1 MVKIISES
9 LAEKI
14 SPKPFG
20 ISEDVWKGLLDKLME
35 MLKNEVVGFDVCL
48 IGSYARGDASPL
60 SDIDLVM
67 FTDGES
73 NLKRTELFY
82 VKNKMVTVF
91 PVNIERLL
99 KAGKI
104 DFYSVN
110 NPFEAKLI
118 YGEGKILDRLKRGL
132 RGRKVDLDATK
143 RLVGETLSNRLMA
156 ALSDVVSDYGEG
168 IRDLRVCLAKLEL
181 LVKLLEDE
189 VDPWLIL
196 PYRYKPRGEVENL
209 LDKLYY
215 SKSYEELS
223 EKLEKIDPTKIMKKA
238 FGENFEK
245 VANVAE
251 RIVEEVGFA
260 GKYVTSYVCL
270 YLVVEEIVRS
280 KLWRKLPSRWEIDKP
295 GIDHCH
301 TNIACL
307 SRKVWWHVAT
317 EGDGHLKLQTYGATS
332 F

>member
-1 MVKIISES
+1 MF
-9 LAEKI
+9 
-14 SPKPFG
+14 KPYS
-20 ISEDVWKGLLDKLME
+20 IDEDVWEELLGRLME
-35 MLKNEVVGFDVCL
+35 MLKHEIVGFDVCL

-99 KAGKI
+99 KAEKV

-118 YGEGKILDRLKRGL
+118 YGTGKILDKLKRELHG
-132 RGRKVDLDATK
+132 KKIDLDATK

-156 ALSDVVSDYGEG
+156 ALSDTILDYGEG
-168 IRDLRVCLAKLEL
+168 IRNLRVCLAKLKL
-181 LVKLLEDE
+181 LVKLLEE
-189 VDPWLIL
+189 KTNPWLLI
-196 PYRYKPRGEVENL
+196 PYHYKPKNEVENL
-209 LDKLYY
+209 FNKLYY

-223 EKLEKIDPTKIMKKA
+223 EKLEKINPTKIMKKT
-238 FGENFEK
+238 FKENFEK
-245 VANVAE
+245 MVNLAE
-251 RIVEEVGFA
+251 KIIEEVSFA
-260 GKYVTSYVCL
+260 GKHVRNYVYL

-280 KLWRKLPSRWEIDKP
+280 KLWRKLPSRLEIDKP
-295 GIDHCH
+295 EINHHH
-301 TNIACL
+301 TNIACADG
-307 SRKVWWHVAT
+307 KVWWYISMGKG
-317 EGDGHLKLQTYGATS
+317 EHLKLQTYRTTN